1 MTAAFLPFNQNP
13 DSVAIK
19 TSSYTIP
26 AGFYAR
32 VIATNFETDFTIDS
46 VVAVE
51 KIKYK
56 STTPG
61 VSTAAIFTN
70 TSAYTLMGSCT
81 TNLANSGCYVNN
93 PSSIGNAVGRYVRNP
108 YGTNYPLGVST
119 SQIGNNFTGASSTY
133 NQAPIYLS
141 QDNIIYG
148 SGVFTVRYL
157 DFVAIDPPT
166 MAEFWVPT
174 GTDLDGT
181 RFTVELYAIP

>member
-157 DFVAIDPPT
+157 DFVAMDPPT